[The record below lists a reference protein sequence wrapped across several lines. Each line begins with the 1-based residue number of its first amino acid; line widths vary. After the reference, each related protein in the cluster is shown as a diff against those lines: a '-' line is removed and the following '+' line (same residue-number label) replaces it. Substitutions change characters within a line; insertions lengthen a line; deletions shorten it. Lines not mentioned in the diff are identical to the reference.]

1 MVEKSVA
8 IIPARGGSKR
18 IPHKN
23 IFDFLGKPMIAYTI
37 EAALLSGL
45 YEKVIVSTDSNE
57 IAEVARKFGAEVPFM
72 RTEYADDYS
81 NVSEVIIYALAQTEK
96 FYGTKY
102 DIVTLLMPNCPLRNA
117 DNIRAAMKN
126 FSNNKYLSQIS
137 CFKFGFMNPWWAFKM
152 NTDFSAEW
160 IFDNIKKRSQDL
172 PELFCPTGAIWI
184 SQTEYL
190 KKHNS
195 FYSPEVNFFEM
206 DWKNAIDIDNYEDI
220 EIAKII
226 YATFL
231 SSH

>member
-1 MVEKSVA
+1 MVEKNVA

-23 IFDFLGKPMIAYTI
+23 IFDFLGKPMISYTI
-37 EAALLSGL
+37 EAALQSRL
-45 YEKVIVSTDSNE
+45 YEKVIVSTDSIE
-57 IAEVARKFGAEVPFM
+57 IAEIARNFGADVPFM
-72 RTEYADDYS
+72 RIEHADDYS
-81 NVSEVIIYALAQTEK
+81 SVSEVIIHALIQTEEYYK
-96 FYGTKY
+96 TKY
-102 DIVTLLMPNCPLRNA
+102 DVVTSLMPNCPLRNA
-117 DNIRAAMKN
+117 NDIKSAMKN
-126 FSNNKYLSQIS
+126 FSNNKCLSQIS
-137 CFKFGFMNPWWAFKM
+137 CFRFGFMNPWWAFKM

-160 IFDNIKKRSQDL
+160 VFDNIKKRSQDL
-172 PELFCPTGAIWI
+172 QELFCPTGAIWI

-195 FYSPEVNFFEM
+195 FYSPEVKFFEM
-206 DWKNAIDIDNYEDI
+206 DWKTAIDIDNYEDI